1 MTYLIQ
7 ENQSIVTPAVSDL
20 LLSEGYKDQKKKRN
34 HRLVAQIDSIHEGIT
49 KNYNKYTAEELRKAV
64 PSWLTPYPKPILLNH
79 NLDSEPLGRM
89 VNSEFIVGP
98 EEVGFIRLRAN
109 IADPLAASK
118 VIDGRYLTGS
128 VGGIPKAA
136 ICSICYADI
145 IAASREGDR
154 CPHNRGDIYEGKVCV
169 YEHRDIEFHEY
180 SFVNV
185 PGDSE
190 SKIHSHVGESA
201 FSEMA
206 LYDVDFDTQ
215 VVKEYRASDGIID
228 IREFMTESAAQKTY
242 LDLAFGSKH
251 AELYAQPEKSKNIT
265 FKQNISTIDEESG
278 KSDLEQGLMTQ
289 KTETDNVVEHDEEDV
304 LDVAARLATDLSESA
319 DSDADDTAVV
329 EADEDAD
336 AGEAVSEEE
345 APAADETVEEDAEAS
360 AEDAAAEDPAV
371 TEEVDE
377 DKDLAETE
385 EAADDAVEEAEAS
398 DTEEAAEDAV
408 EAEVTEAEAETSEEE
423 EALEA
428 EESAKEADVT
438 VLLERI
444 SELEAQNEKLLAQN
458 KRMKEALHA
467 ELAEKVVDARIAVGH
482 LSVDEREEAL
492 AEHLTRSASSLADAL
507 VDIRNFAEKN
517 NYKVRVI
524 DGTVPSLEIQAQATS
539 ESDESILLEEN
550 GESVEKEVVVD
561 TEELLVANLSELLL
575 NGVEKTLRK
584 NSK

>member
-1 MTYLIQ
+1 MTYMIQ
-7 ENQSIVTPAVSDL
+7 EKQSIATPAVSEL

-49 KNYNKYTAEELRKAV
+49 KNYNKYTAEELQKAV

-79 NLDSEPLGRM
+79 DLNSEPLGRM
-89 VNSEFIVGP
+89 VNSEFILGP
-98 EEVGFIRLRAN
+98 EGVGFIRLRAN

-136 ICSICYADI
+136 ICSVCYTDI

-154 CPHNRGDIYEGKVCV
+154 CGHMRGDIYEEKVCV

-190 SKIHSHVGESA
+190 SKVHSHVGESA
-201 FSEMA
+201 ASEMA

-251 AELYAQPEKSKNIT
+251 AELYAQPEKPKNIT
-265 FKQNISTIDEESG
+265 FEKNISTIDQESG
-278 KSDLEQGLMTQ
+278 KSDLEQGLMTKKDQ
-289 KTETDNVVEHDEEDV
+289 IDNVVENDDEDV
-304 LDVAARLATDLSESA
+304 LDVADRLAADLNESD
-319 DSDADDTAVV
+319 DSDTPTATETDEV
-329 EADEDAD
+329 EADEPTA
-336 AGEAVSEEE
+336 EEE
-345 APAADETVEEDAEAS
+345 VVEETEAPS
-360 AEDAAAEDPAV
+360 DEEEVAVEGTAV

-377 DKDLAETE
+377 DTDLATKE
-385 EAADDAVEEAEAS
+385 EAVEDATEEAEAS
-398 DTEEAAEDAV
+398 EEETAVEETEDAEGAAEVEAEAPEGVEAAEV
-408 EAEVTEAEAETSEEE
+408 
-423 EALEA
+423 
-428 EESAKEADVT
+428 EESADSTDAAA
-438 VLLERI
+438 LLERI

-458 KRMKEALHA
+458 KRMKQALHA
-467 ELAEKVVDARIAVGH
+467 ELAEKVVDARIAIGH
-482 LSVDEREEAL
+482 LTVDERAEAL
-492 AEHLTRSASSLADAL
+492 AEHLTRSASSLADSL
-507 VDIRNFAEKN
+507 VDIRTFAEKN

-539 ESDESILLEEN
+539 ESDDSILLEEN
-550 GESVEKEVVVD
+550 QESAEPEVVVD
-561 TEELLVANLSELLL
+561 TEELLVTNFSELLI